1 MTARPADLHVHTTHS
16 DGLCSP
22 GDVVRAAAA
31 VGLSALAITDH
42 DTLSAIPAARPE
54 ADRLA
59 IELIPGVEITSERDG
74 RELHILGHF
83 VDETDP
89 ALLAVLDRLRQA
101 RLDRL
106 EHLATRLAGEGYRV
120 DLDAIRTHWPRATL
134 GRRHLAEWL
143 ARTGQIDSPRVAFV
157 GPLSDRRTA
166 DLPKPRLP
174 WREAIAL
181 IQSAGGTA
189 ALAHPPRGLGLA
201 VLSEMQAAGLA
212 AIEVDG
218 PRVPNNRARA
228 LRDLAARLEL
238 VPIAGSDFHAPDRPG
253 AHVGS
258 VTTPADTLA
267 RLRARAGT
275 MASSFTSN

>member
-1 MTARPADLHVHTTHS
+1 MTPRPADLHVHTTHS

-42 DTLSAIPAARPE
+42 DTLSAIPVARPE
-54 ADRLA
+54 ADRLG

-83 VDETDP
+83 VEDSDVP
-89 ALLAVLDRLRQA
+89 LRAALDRLRQS

-106 EHLATRLAGEGYRV
+106 VALADRLATDGYRV
-120 DLDAIRTHWPRATL
+120 DLDAIRSHWPHATL

-143 ARTGQIDSPRVAFV
+143 ARTRQLETTRVAFL
-157 GPLSDRRTA
+157 GPLADHRTA

-174 WREAIAL
+174 WRQAVAL
-181 IQSAGGTA
+181 IQAAGGSA

-201 VLSEMQAAGLA
+201 ALADMRDAGLVA
-212 AIEVDG
+212 MEVDG
-218 PRVPNNRARA
+218 PRVPNNRARS
-228 LRDLAARLEL
+228 LRDLATRLDL

-258 VTTPADTLA
+258 VTTPAETLA
-267 RLRARAGT
+267 RLKSRAGR